1 MSITKADLMRQLEE
15 LEKAEADELSSQ
27 SLEKPK
33 GGKVIRVVQAS
44 KRTKNPKQQERTPAQ
59 IEATRKMLE
68 ARKKKLAD
76 KKEQMSPKED
86 EVVMVIE
93 PPKKPRKPYTRKT
106 KVDDPPQEE
115 KTQLKPLPPKRAVN
129 KRRVKKEII
138 YEESESESESEY
150 EEYYETRQAPPT
162 PPQQSLRGRDKRF
175 S

>member
-1 MSITKADLMRQLEE
+1 MSISKADLMKQLEE
-15 LEKAEADELSSQ
+15 IEKAEADELASQ

-33 GGKVIRVVQAS
+33 GKVIRVVQAS
-44 KRTKNPKQQERTPAQ
+44 KRAKNPKQQTRTPAQ

-76 KKEQMSPKED
+76 KKEQMIPKED

-93 PPKKPRKPYTRKT
+93 PPKKPRKPYTKKIQQPVVYESSSSEEEYEEPEPEPVRK
-106 KVDDPPQEE
+106 P
-115 KTQLKPLPPKRAVN
+115 KPKPKR
-129 KRRVKKEII
+129 KPKKVEPI
-138 YEESESESESEY
+138 YEEEEE
-150 EEYYETRQAPPT
+150 EEYYTPPT

>member
-1 MSITKADLMRQLEE
+1 MSISKADLMKQLEE
-15 LEKAEADELSSQ
+15 IEKAEADELASQ

-33 GGKVIRVVQAS
+33 GKVIRVVQAS
-44 KRTKNPKQQERTPAQ
+44 KRAKNPKQQTRTPAQ

-76 KKEQMSPKED
+76 KKEQMIPKED

-106 KVDDPPQEE
+106 QQPIVYESSSSEEEEYEEPQP
-115 KTQLKPLPPKRAVN
+115 QPVRKPKPKR
-129 KRRVKKEII
+129 KPKKVEPI
-138 YEESESESESEY
+138 YEEEEE
-150 EEYYETRQAPPT
+150 EEYYTSPT
-162 PPQQSLRGRDKRF
+162 PPLEQSLRGRDKRF